1 MDIKSLN
8 YNNIPIY
15 YAAKSQNLPIVV
27 VLHGFTS
34 NYHRQEART
43 GIITKLYENNF
54 CVAAFDSVRHGNRE
68 GAEEFLQKE
77 SREQEEMLFDI
88 VVESAMEME
97 EILKFIKKSGIGDG
111 KRIGITGISM
121 GGFIVFKTA
130 ELTDEVRYLVPMVSS
145 PYFEEFAKYAL
156 KKIGIENFEEYEER
170 FKILREVE
178 PLKNKERFLDK
189 NIFIMAGELD
199 NTVPEYFS
207 RKGYEELKELYS
219 ANGVAEKI
227 KYKSY
232 SAEHCENE
240 EMIRDMI
247 IWFKKVL

>member
-1 MDIKSLN
+1 MDIKFLN
-8 YNNIPIY
+8 YNGIHIY
-15 YAAKSQNLPIVV
+15 YAAKEKNLPIVLV
-27 VLHGFTS
+27 FHGFTS
-34 NYHRQEART
+34 SSLRQEERT
-43 GIITKLYENNF
+43 GILSKLYNSGF
-54 CVAAFDSVRHGNRE
+54 CVVAVDAVKHGARA
-68 GAEEFLQKE
+68 GAEEFLLLESQK
-77 SREQEEMLFDI
+77 QEEMLFDI

-170 FKILREVE
+170 FEILREVE

-219 ANGVAEKI
+219 ANGVA
-227 KYKSY
+227 
-232 SAEHCENE
+232 
-240 EMIRDMI
+240 
-247 IWFKKVL
+247 

>member
-1 MDIKSLN
+1 M
-8 YNNIPIY
+8 
-15 YAAKSQNLPIVV
+15 
-27 VLHGFTS
+27 
-34 NYHRQEART
+34 
-43 GIITKLYENNF
+43 
-54 CVAAFDSVRHGNRE
+54 
-68 GAEEFLQKE
+68 
-77 SREQEEMLFDI
+77 FDI
-88 VVESAMEME
+88 VVESAMEKE

-199 NTVPEYFS
+199 NTVPDYFS
-207 RKGYEELKELYS
+207 RKGYKELKEVYS